1 MTIILSMKKTSTL
14 RKTVR
19 SPDTAP
25 AKVLEVTQMLGQHIG
40 EARKRR
46 RLRQVDVAQMAG
58 VTLPTIR
65 AVEAG
70 KLGTSIGAYAGV
82 LWALGM
88 ENSLANIAT
97 IEQDADGQVHERV
110 ALRRG
115 VARPRIS
122 KVRMDDNF

>member
-1 MTIILSMKKTSTL
+1 MDDNTGL
-14 RKTVR
+14 RKNISTR
-19 SPDTAP
+19 DRAP
-25 AKVLEVTQMLGQHIG
+25 AKLLEATQVLGTHIA

-58 VTLPTIR
+58 ITLPTIR

-82 LWALGM
+82 LWALGL
-88 ENSLANIAT
+88 EDGLANIAT

-110 ALRRG
+110 SLRRG
-115 VARPRIS
+115 VAQRRTS

>member
-1 MTIILSMKKTSTL
+1 MKNTSAL
-14 RKTVR
+14 RNNIR
-19 SPDTAP
+19 NPDNAP
-25 AKVLEVTQMLGQHIG
+25 AKVLEVIKVLGQHIA

-58 VTLPTIR
+58 ITLPTIR

-70 KLGTSIGAYAGV
+70 KLGTSIGVYAGV

-88 ENSLANIAT
+88 ENSLASIAT
-97 IEQDADGQVHERV
+97 IEQDADGQVHERF

-115 VARPRIS
+115 VARPRVS